1 MHNSWCKYLW
11 EQLIVFTDF
20 SAKSSLIMT
29 VVGRI
34 DRGFGNL
41 SGKYNQ
47 IQNPSLPDIEA
58 KLTLNEFRRSKK
70 CSKWRCLKCTKNSFI
85 LKSRIVISV
94 KNFFRRKSS
103 FVNQFTRVVPSC
115 AMLEWL
121 NVGYTWFKINIMTAG
136 FTFIVIKNTS
146 REVNKISLKEN

>member
-11 EQLIVFTDF
+11 EQKMVFTDF

-34 DRGFGNL
+34 DRRFGNL
-41 SGKYNQ
+41 SGKYNR

-70 CSKWRCLKCTKNSFI
+70 CSNWRCLKCTKNSFI
-85 LKSRIVISV
+85 LKSRIFLSV
-94 KNFFRRKSS
+94 KNFLDVS
-103 FVNQFTRVVPSC
+103 
-115 AMLEWL
+115 LL
-121 NVGYTWFKINIMTAG
+121 LL
-136 FTFIVIKNTS
+136 
-146 REVNKISLKEN
+146 ISLPELCRAARCWSDWKWDIHDSRST